1 MSNLPAPSSG
11 DENALQRANAGDL
24 SAPAKPQA
32 DVFEEFRHVNGALVR
47 SDGETKGRD
56 AASIGSLDDGG
67 ASSSPPWMRAGQ
79 VGNASRKRR
88 RGGRSDDDDD
98 GFVVD
103 DDALSDEGANDDDN
117 DDDAVS
123 DAGSESSL
131 GSASDEA
138 TDGFGLAAPSYGEVA
153 YSNSVAAGFR
163 APTRQRSGG
172 AVKQAPPKLTFS
184 MKKSTT
190 AAVPTPAPAS
200 EDEAS
205 LSGSTTDEESV
216 SESDTDEEDLGAKK
230 RSETK
235 AQLDALAQQAR
246 EARAAPSYRQRDDYV
261 MHREE
266 DEYDDYRP
274 DADDWKRAG
283 EQAEVDEDRA
293 YEECKLISKRLRN
306 TLKEAQ
312 NAANGR
318 LPVFSVEN
326 VVEATGGRESG
337 TFSVNLKPYQM
348 VGVNFLMLLQQNAI
362 PGAILADEMGLGKTA
377 QAIAFIA
384 TSRYHPNTGTHADN
398 GIRWPRVESKANP
411 VLVVSP
417 ASLLENWKRELGL
430 WAPNLRVGIFH
441 GDTRVEVRQTEEYHR
456 QRSGECCFDVIIVCY
471 SLFERDSTE
480 SQDNRSWLQSM
491 TFSHLILDEAH
502 LLKNREA
509 QRTIR
514 LTRTARKAQYR
525 LLLTGTP
532 LQNNLRELE
541 ALIEFVLPGLLKD
554 GELGEGIDDEQSD
567 RRVKKVRRILEP
579 FVLRRLKETVA
590 TQLAPKTQTKE
601 VIPMTSAQAEV
612 YKVAVDRIRSEAQEG
627 KTKGLAQARLKAI
640 FVHLR
645 KVANHPLLVRN
656 KYTDEDLVEIANVC
670 YKQRIFG
677 PDARLERVKTH
688 IEGLSDYGL
697 HQLCGDFMLQGA
709 LREKM
714 LSPECGRESA
724 KVKRL
729 LELLAELKA
738 KGSRALIFSQWKIML
753 DILEWVLCD
762 SGFAY
767 ARLDGDTAVEE
778 RQLLVDK
785 FNAKD
790 SPLDTFLL
798 STRAGGQ
805 GLNLTGADTVILHD
819 CDFNPQIDRQA
830 EDRCHR
836 LGQEKQVTVYRFVT
850 EGTVDEKIVAIAEQ
864 KMNLG
869 STILAEGEQAKP
881 DSKEEVRAMAKII
894 EELVASG

>member
-1 MSNLPAPSSG
+1 MSAPPASASG
-11 DENALQRANAGDL
+11 DENALQRAKAGDL
-24 SAPAKPQA
+24 SAPAKPHA
-32 DVFEEFRHVNGALVR
+32 DIFEEFRHVNGALVR
-47 SDGETKGRD
+47 SDGAVNERG
-56 AASIGSLDDGG
+56 APSIGSLDDGG
-67 ASSSPPWMRAGQ
+67 VSSSPPWMQAGQ

-103 DDALSDEGANDDDN
+103 DDASSEGGASDDGDD
-117 DDDAVS
+117 VS
-123 DAGSESSL
+123 DAESDSSL

-138 TDGFGLAAPSYGEVA
+138 MDGFGLAGSYGEAA
-153 YSNSVAAGFR
+153 YANPVVTGFR
-163 APTRQRSGG
+163 APARKKSGG
-172 AVKQAPPKLTFS
+172 AVKQAPPRLTFS
-184 MKKSTT
+184 MKKS
-190 AAVPTPAPAS
+190 APPSVPTPASAS

-205 LSGSTTDEESV
+205 LSGSTTDDESV
-216 SESDTDEEDLGAKK
+216 SESETEEDLGAKK
-230 RSETK
+230 RNETK
-235 AQLDALAQQAR
+235 AQLDALAKQAR

-261 MHREE
+261 MQREE

-293 YEECKLISKRLRN
+293 YEECKLMSKRLRN

-337 TFSVNLKPYQM
+337 TFSINLKPYQM
-348 VGVNFLMLLQQNAI
+348 VGVNFLMLLQQNSI

-377 QAIAFIA
+377 QAIAFVA

-398 GIRWPRVESKANP
+398 GVRWPRVESKANP

-441 GDTRVEVRQTEEYHR
+441 GETREEVRQTEEYHR
-456 QRSGECCFDVIIVCY
+456 QRTGECCFDVIIVCY

-502 LLKNREA
+502 LLKNRDA

-554 GELGEGIDDEQSD
+554 GELGEGIDDEEAD

-590 TQLAPKTQTKE
+590 TQLAPKTQAKE
-601 VIPMTSAQAEV
+601 VIPMSGAQAEA
-612 YKVAVDRIRSEAQEG
+612 YKVAVDRIRREAQEG
-627 KTKGLAQARLKAI
+627 KTKGLAQSRLKAI

-656 KYTDEDLVEIANVC
+656 KYTDEDLVEIADVC
-670 YKQRIFG
+670 YKHRIFG

-688 IEGLSDYGL
+688 IEGLSDFGL

-714 LSPECGRESA
+714 LSPECGMESA

-729 LELLAELKA
+729 CELLVELKA

-753 DILEWVLCD
+753 DILEWVLCHA
-762 SGFAY
+762 GFSY

-778 RQLLVDK
+778 RQILVDK

-869 STILAEGEQAKP
+869 STILAEGDEAKP